1 MEDRIEFN
9 GNIFKVITS
18 QSNGVVTSDII
29 KISKK
34 GEEEHIYTFNISSN
48 DLQNIHKKIISIIF
62 KLLQK
67 KINPTYKDF
76 EEYDN
81 FKSNNTSN
89 ESKDSEL
96 IVANNDKFEK
106 ICQEIKH
113 PSIYGCCLI
122 KDRVLYSYI
131 SQNSI
136 ITKSEIESY
145 IIKFI
150 NMINIF
156 DKNIAKSNHLSSII
170 ENWRQI
176 IQSYDDYYIYCIKLD
191 DKSLLITIIDAST
204 PIGKIVNISNNY
216 LEYIKKQNLI

>member
-18 QSNGVVTSDII
+18 ESSGVITSDIV

-62 KLLQK
+62 QVLQRKL
-67 KINPTYKDF
+67 NPTSKDF
-76 EEYDN
+76 EEYDD

-96 IVANNDKFEK
+96 IVADNDKFEK

-113 PSIYGCCLI
+113 PSLYGCCLI
-122 KDRVLYSYI
+122 KDGVLYSCI
-131 SQNSI
+131 CQNSI

-145 IIKFI
+145 IINFI
-150 NMINIF
+150 NMF
-156 DKNIAKSNHLSSII
+156 DKSIGKSNHLSSVV
-170 ENWRQI
+170 ENWHQI

-191 DKSLLITIIDAST
+191 DKSLFVTIINAST
-204 PIGKIVNISNNY
+204 PIGKVVNISNNY
-216 LEYIKKQNLI
+216 IEYIKKQNLI